1 MNLVHRFNKI
11 WSYRKNNN
19 ISFIFLYII
28 IKLYIGRFILDN
40 KDNYIEEDEI
50 DLKEVFST
58 LLKYKYSIILITML
72 ITLLAAIY
80 AYYKP
85 NIYKATSTLEVSS
98 KKSPISADDILGE
111 ALSQGSKDID
121 TEIQIIKSRFVTNM
135 ALKKVD
141 FVKHYYGIKYYKKIE
156 LYKNSPFNVD
166 IKHGYDV
173 EFKIT
178 PTSNN
183 KFILEV
189 KDAKDENGTK
199 WSYYREVSFGDWI
212 KNKHFE
218 ILVKKIGDFN
228 YKEYRFIAKD
238 PDYLADDVRKGLQ
251 VSQAGKKAAIINI
264 SYEDNIASRA
274 QHYVNAVAKAYL
286 KQSIERKTK
295 EATKKLEFIDKQ
307 LSEITKSL
315 QSSAKNLEDFKKKTD
330 TVSLSSKAEVEIK
343 RSAELETQLSDIS
356 LRREII
362 QALFNQVRN
371 GKGLESISIVGMGSD
386 GSSLLGMIKQLQDT
400 MITRKALLQDY
411 TPAYPDVIKATN
423 TIKQLKKSIYITI
436 KNMLQLLKDKE
447 ALLKKS
453 IAKEKKIIS
462 TLPANERVLTNL
474 KREFLVNEKIYS
486 YLLEKRSEVAIAKAS
501 TISKNRVVDSALLPQ
516 KPIKPKR
523 KLIIVVGVILGLI
536 LGIMLAFLRSFLN
549 DKIESKEDIEKAT
562 TVPIVASIPHISK
575 DANDLVVLKSPKSIV
590 AESFR
595 SFRTN
600 LQFMA
605 KKKSGYTVA
614 LTSTISGEGK
624 TTVAVNLA
632 AIISLT
638 GKRVIILN
646 IDMRKPTLH
655 EKFNLE
661 NSKGMSTLLTNK
673 NTLTEVIEHSEYD
686 NLDIILSGPV
696 PPNPS
701 ELLESEDFADIIKSL
716 KSMYDII
723 ILDTPPIGLVSDARF
738 ILDLCD
744 ISLYVLRDGYSKKE
758 FINNINILKSEG
770 IKGLGIVFNDI
781 KASRKGYG
789 YGYGN
794 GYGYYK

>member
-1 MNLVHRFNKI
+1 M
-11 WSYRKNNN
+11 
-19 ISFIFLYII
+19 
-28 IKLYIGRFILDN
+28 DN
-40 KDNYIEEDEI
+40 RESNNYIEEDEI
-50 DLKEVFST
+50 DLKEVFGT
-58 LLKYKYSIILITML
+58 LFKYKYSIILITVL
-72 ITLLAAIY
+72 TTIIAGVY

-85 NIYKATSTLEVSS
+85 NIYKATSTLEVSA
-98 KKSPISADDILGE
+98 KKSAISTDDILGA
-111 ALSQGSKDID
+111 ALNQGTQDID
-121 TEIQIIKSRFVTNM
+121 TEIQILKSRFVTNM

-141 FVKHYYGIKYYKKIE
+141 FVKHYYGVKYYKKVE
-156 LYKNSPFNVD
+156 LYKDSPFTVD
-166 IKHGYDV
+166 IKRGFGI

-178 PTSNN
+178 PTNN
-183 KFILEV
+183 DKFLLEV
-189 KDAKDENGTK
+189 KDAKDKNGAK
-199 WSYYREVSFGDWI
+199 WSYYREVGFGDWI
-212 KNKHFE
+212 KSKHFE
-218 ILVKKIGDFN
+218 IMFQKVSDFD

-238 PDYLADDVRKGLQ
+238 PVYLADDVRKNLQ
-251 VSQAGKKAAIINI
+251 VSQAGKKAAVI
-264 SYEDNIASRA
+264 SISFEDNIASRA

-315 QSSAKNLEDFKKKTD
+315 QSSAKNLENFKKQTD
-330 TVSLSSKAEVEIK
+330 TISLSSKAEVEIK
-343 RSAELETQLSDIS
+343 KSAELEAQLADIS

-362 QALFNQVRN
+362 QVLFNQVRS
-371 GKGLESISIVGMGSD
+371 GKGLESISIVGMGDD
-386 GSSLLGMIKQLQDT
+386 GGTLIGMVKQLQDSI
-400 MITRKALLQDY
+400 ITRKSLLQDY
-411 TPAYPDVIKATN
+411 TPAHPDVLKATN

-453 IAKEKKIIS
+453 IAKEKKIIA

-516 KPIKPKR
+516 GPIKPKR
-523 KLIIVVGVILGLI
+523 KLIIAVGAILGLI
-536 LGIMLAFLRSFLN
+536 LGIMLAFLRAFLN

-575 DANDLVVLKSPKSIV
+575 DANDLVVLKSPKSVV

-600 LQFMA
+600 LQFMV
-605 KKKSGYTVA
+605 KQKSGYVVS

-638 GKRVIILN
+638 GKRVVVLN
-646 IDMRKPTLH
+646 LDMRKPTLH
-655 EKFNLE
+655 DKFNLT
-661 NSKGMSTLLTNK
+661 NSKGMSTLLTRNH
-673 NTLTEVIEHSEYD
+673 TLEEVIQHSSYD
-686 NLDIILSGPV
+686 NLDVIVSGPI

-701 ELLESEDFADIIKSL
+701 ELIESDDFKEVIKEL
-716 KSMYDII
+716 KSMYDVI
-723 ILDTPPIGLVSDARF
+723 ILDTPPIGLVSDARV

-744 ISLYVLRDGYSKKE
+744 ISLYLVRDSYSKKE
-758 FINNINILKSEG
+758 FIDNINRLKNEH
-770 IKGLGIVFNDI
+770 IKGLGIVYNDI

-789 YGYGN
+789 YGYGS